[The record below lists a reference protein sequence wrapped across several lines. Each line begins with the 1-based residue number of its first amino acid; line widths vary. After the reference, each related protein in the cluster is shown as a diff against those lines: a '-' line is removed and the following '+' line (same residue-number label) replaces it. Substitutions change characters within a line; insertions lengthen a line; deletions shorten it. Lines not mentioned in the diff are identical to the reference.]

1 MLLNARVDMVARS
14 FLAAASSSLLSAAFY
29 FWLAPLLTPTLGPIS
44 RPADSF
50 PWWAPAIVKVIES
63 ILLSTTTL
71 SNGMPFNFIVK
82 G

>member
-1 MLLNARVDMVARS
+1 MALNVRVNMIART

-29 FWLAPLLTPTLGPIS
+29 FWLAPLLAPRLALIS

-50 PWWAPAIVKVIES
+50 PWWGLTTVKFMES

-71 SNGMPFNFIVK
+71 SNGMSLNFEVNE
-82 G
+82 